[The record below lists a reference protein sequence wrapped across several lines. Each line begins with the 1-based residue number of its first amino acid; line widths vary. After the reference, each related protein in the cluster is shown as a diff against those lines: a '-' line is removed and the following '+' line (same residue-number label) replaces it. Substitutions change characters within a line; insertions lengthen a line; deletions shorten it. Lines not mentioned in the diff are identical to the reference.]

1 MQGTGKGIVVVTK
14 WDAFRAVGTAT
25 CSQLVHHS
33 KTDPESVAT
42 AMLKM
47 QKEWMLRLS
56 GRVGLCL
63 FACC

>member
-1 MQGTGKGIVVVTK
+1 MPSEQWARRPGHGSCK
-14 WDAFRAVGTAT
+14 
-25 CSQLVHHS
+25 HS
-33 KTDPESVAT
+33 KTGPESVAT

-56 GRVGLCL
+56 GRVGLPL